1 MAGTPFKMKGSPM
14 QRNFGIGSPVKQNFK
29 KEGKSKTDI
38 TSYQTDPTVKITPTE
53 SGPTVKD
60 ALIALHTSG
69 GAGRITGVGKKSRKK
84 VSKYIKKKSSELK
97 KDIGKKVMN
106 VRSKVKKILKTEL
119 P

>member
-84 VSKYIKKKSSELK
+84 V
-97 KDIGKKVMN
+97 MN